1 VVVPVEM
8 VIMAGATNSESAA
21 GELTS
26 KVAVPTVRP
35 SQLVAVMVVEPTPT
49 AVALPVLLMVA
60 TSVLLLLQV
69 TWLETSKSLEL
80 PAANVKWPAA
90 AYCWLAPAASVTREG
105 DTVIELSWSTARGS
119 PVEAT
124 PWKLALMFVVPG
136 PTPVANPVALIE
148 ATDVLDEVHVVPES
162 FDTSFVVLLLNIAVA
177 VYCKGWQEAVTAGRL
192 TSGRRAA
199 APRTPPAGAALT

>member
-1 VVVPVEM
+1 
-8 VIMAGATNSESAA
+8 
-21 GELTS
+21 
-26 KVAVPTVRP
+26 
-35 SQLVAVMVVEPTPT
+35 
-49 AVALPVLLMVA
+49 
-60 TSVLLLLQV
+60 
-69 TWLETSKSLEL
+69 
-80 PAANVKWPAA
+80 
-90 AYCWLAPAASVTREG
+90 
-105 DTVIELSWSTARGS
+105 
-119 PVEAT
+119 
-124 PWKLALMFVVPG
+124 MFVVPG